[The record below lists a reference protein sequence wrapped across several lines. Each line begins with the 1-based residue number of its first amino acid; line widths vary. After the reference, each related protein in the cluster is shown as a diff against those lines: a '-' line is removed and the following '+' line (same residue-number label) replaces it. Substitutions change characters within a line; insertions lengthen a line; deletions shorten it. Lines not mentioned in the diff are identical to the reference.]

1 MPYETILSTFGLPPV
16 SDLTEAEVLRLV
28 TVEIMKM
35 LSTDRSKLINLAY
48 RLDIDERRFEQCFRD
63 GQDNTEIASLLSH
76 LFFEREKNKFLHR
89 QNHVV

>member
-1 MPYETILSTFGLPPV
+1 MPYDTILSTFGL
-16 SDLTEAEVLRLV
+16 SSSLDLTEAEALRLV
-28 TVEIMKM
+28 AEEIMRM
-35 LSTDRSKLINLAY
+35 LSVDRAKLINLAY

-89 QNHVV
+89 QNHAS